1 MEGRYGEVGFVRV
14 SFSLKSALF
23 RPGVSAIPRRSDRD
37 LRLDT
42 LIVALW
48 AQSGVTTWARS
59 RSIVCFTTS
68 RHVTIGHG
76 KCGVHCSYSSR
87 ILPLDSPKV
96 SVAGRKIK
104 DHHFEKVMWTL
115 ECTSKVNSPAR
126 PGETSMHSISYRR
139 SCASS

>member
-23 RPGVSAIPRRSDRD
+23 RPVSAIPRRSDRD

-42 LIVALW
+42 LIVVLW

-76 KCGVHCSYSSR
+76 KTRCPLLSFAPRSSPGFAQSICSR
-87 ILPLDSPKV
+87 TED
-96 SVAGRKIK
+96 K
-104 DHHFEKVMWTL
+104 DDLFEKVMWAW

-126 PGETSMHSISYRR
+126 PGETSMHSIPYRR